1 MPSTDLPWY
10 TLCESDTSIKI
21 KSASPLAAICITS
34 STFSVC
40 FTAKPPRL
48 VRILEKTRALTKS
61 SSTIRTVFIR
71 TVFINKYGKYRNF
84 VTFVQRGTRHG
95 DYIPRQKC
103 RVFSAI
109 SREPC
114 KTRMY
119 ILEPLALRG
128 CTDAW
133 KHPVPSS
140 FRLLHTYSLV
150 VFYN

>member
-61 SSTIRTVFIR
+61 SSTIRTVFI
-71 TVFINKYGKYRNF
+71 NKYGKYRNF
-84 VTFVQRGTRHG
+84 VTLVQRGTRRGDYIPRAVFLFGLKSQRGTRHG

-103 RVFSAI
+103 RV
-109 SREPC
+109 
-114 KTRMY
+114 
-119 ILEPLALRG
+119 
-128 CTDAW
+128 
-133 KHPVPSS
+133 
-140 FRLLHTYSLV
+140 
-150 VFYN
+150 

>member
-10 TLCESDTSIKI
+10 TLYGSETCIKI

-34 STFSVC
+34 ATFFVS

-48 VRILEKTRALTKS
+48 VRILEKTRAPIKS
-61 SSTIRTVFIR
+61 FPTIRTVFINR
-71 TVFINKYGKYRNF
+71 YGNYRNF
-84 VTFVQRGTRHG
+84 VTLVQRGTRDG

-109 SREPC
+109 NRELC

-119 ILEPLALRG
+119 ILAPLTLRG
-128 CTDAW
+128 CTDA
-133 KHPVPSS
+133 
-140 FRLLHTYSLV
+140 
-150 VFYN
+150 